1 MTGVTGDRIASD
13 AVTSHRARLVR
24 SGGTRLPAVAVPEA
38 AGVAVGDRIRLVL
51 DGSVRH
57 ARIERGG
64 DGPVVRGAYDTGGDL
79 AVIDG
84 RDDSVSPA
92 DVPNRLVEWCRDHD
106 RERGDA
112 VALDEIDAGF
122 HYGLRAPGERAVY
135 GILGRPD
142 RGLQDIA
149 RDLDG

>member
-1 MTGVTGDRIASD
+1 MTADRIASD
-13 AVTSHRARLVR
+13 AAAVTSHRARLVR
-24 SGGTRLPAVAVPEA
+24 SGGTRLPALAVPEPV
-38 AGVAVGDRIRLVL
+38 GVSAGDRIRVVL
-51 DGSVRH
+51 DGDIRH
-57 ARIERGG
+57 ARVERGG

-92 DVPNRLVEWCRDHD
+92 DVPNRLVEWCRAHD

-135 GILGRPD
+135 DVLARPD
-142 RGLQDIA
+142 RGLRDIA